1 MGAKRTVHQPMCRV
15 VLVRH
20 AAVAGAGRFLGQR
33 DVALSP
39 VGRGQL
45 RCLGAKLSKYRIQ
58 AIYSS
63 DLQRARSTAVA
74 VARKLGLD
82 VEIRKGL
89 REMHFGSWEGLSWR
103 QIVRRFPG
111 LARRWQQRFPY
122 QVVAGAERFEQFS
135 RRVRRVLRDIV
146 SRNIGRCVL
155 VVTHAG
161 VIRAVLASA
170 LGIPGRNAFRLAQ
183 DSCAVNV
190 LEYFDKG
197 AMVRCVNV

>member
-1 MGAKRTVHQPMCRV
+1 M
-15 VLVRH
+15 RH
-20 AAVAGAGRFLGQR
+20 AAVAEAGSFLGQR
-33 DVALSP
+33 DVALSA
-39 VGRGQL
+39 VGRQQL
-45 RCLGAKLSKYRIQ
+45 RCLGPKLSKYEIQ

-63 DLQRARSTAVA
+63 DLQRARSTAVGA
-74 VARKLGLD
+74 ARKLGLD

-89 REMHFGSWEGLSWR
+89 REMGFGSWEGLSWR

-111 LARRWQQRFPY
+111 QARRWQQRFPY

-146 SRNIGRCVL
+146 SMNIGRCVL

-161 VIRAVLASA
+161 VIRTALANA
-170 LGIPGRNAFRLAQ
+170 LGIPARSAFRLAQ

-190 LEYFDKG
+190 VEYFDKG
-197 AMVRCVNV
+197 AMVRCING

>member
-1 MGAKRTVHQPMCRV
+1 MCRV

-20 AAVAGAGRFLGQR
+20 AAVAEAGSFLGQR

-39 VGRGQL
+39 VGRRQL
-45 RCLGAKLSKYRIQ
+45 RCLGPKLSKYEIQ

-74 VARKLGLD
+74 AARKLGLD
-82 VEIRKGL
+82 VQIRKGL
-89 REMHFGSWEGLSWR
+89 REMRFGSWEGLSWR

-183 DSCAVNV
+183 GSCAVNV
-190 LEYFDKG
+190 VEYFDKG

>member
-1 MGAKRTVHQPMCRV
+1 MCRV

-20 AAVAGAGRFLGQR
+20 AAVAEASSFLGQR

-39 VGRGQL
+39 VGRRQL
-45 RCLGAKLSKYRIQ
+45 RNLGAKLSKYGIQ

-74 VARKLGLD
+74 AARKLGLD

-161 VIRAVLASA
+161 VIRAALASA
-170 LGIPGRNAFRLAQ
+170 LGIPARNAFRLAQ

-190 LEYFDKG
+190 VEYFDKG
-197 AMVRCVNV
+197 AMVRCINA

>member
-1 MGAKRTVHQPMCRV
+1 MCRV
-15 VLVRH
+15 VLMRH
-20 AAVAGAGRFLGQR
+20 AAVAEAGSFLGQR
-33 DVALSP
+33 DVALSA
-39 VGRGQL
+39 VGRRQL
-45 RCLGAKLSKYRIQ
+45 RSLGRRLSKYEIQ

-74 VARKLGLD
+74 AARRLGLD

-89 REMHFGSWEGLSWR
+89 REMCFGNWEGLSWR

-122 QVVAGAERFEQFS
+122 QVVLGAERFEQFL

-155 VVTHAG
+155 VVSHAG
-161 VIRAVLASA
+161 VIRAALASA
-170 LGIPGRNAFRLAQ
+170 LGIPARNAFRLAQ
-183 DSCAVNV
+183 DWCAVNV
-190 LEYFDKG
+190 VEYFDKG
-197 AMVRCVNV
+197 AMVRCING

>member
-1 MGAKRTVHQPMCRV
+1 MGAKRTVQQPMCRV

-20 AAVAGAGRFLGQR
+20 AAVAEAGSFLGQR

-39 VGRGQL
+39 VGRRQL
-45 RCLGAKLSKYRIQ
+45 RSLGAKLSKYGIQ

-74 VARKLGLD
+74 AARKLGLD

-111 LARRWQQRFPY
+111 LARRWQQRFPD

-135 RRVRRVLRDIV
+135 RRVKRVLRDIV
-146 SRNIGRCVL
+146 SWNIGRCVL

-161 VIRAVLASA
+161 VIRAALASA
-170 LGIPGRNAFRLAQ
+170 LGIPARNAFRLAQ

-190 LEYFDKG
+190 VEYFDKG
-197 AMVRCVNV
+197 AMVRCING

>member
-1 MGAKRTVHQPMCRV
+1 MCRV

-20 AAVAGAGRFLGQR
+20 AAVAEAGSFLGQR

-39 VGRGQL
+39 VGRRQL
-45 RCLGAKLSKYRIQ
+45 RCLGPKLSKYEIQ

-63 DLQRARSTAVA
+63 DLERARSTAVA
-74 VARKLGLD
+74 AAQKLGLD

-89 REMHFGSWEGLSWR
+89 REMDFGSWEGLSWR

-111 LARRWQQRFPY
+111 LAKRWQQRFPY

-146 SRNIGRCVL
+146 VRNLGRCVL

-161 VIRAVLASA
+161 VIRTALASA
-170 LGIPGRNAFRLAQ
+170 LGIPGRNAFRLVQ
-183 DSCAVNV
+183 DSCAINV
-190 LEYFDKG
+190 VEYFDKG
-197 AMVRCVNV
+197 AMVRCING

>member
-1 MGAKRTVHQPMCRV
+1 M
-15 VLVRH
+15 RH
-20 AAVAGAGRFLGQR
+20 AAVAEAGSFLGQR
-33 DVALSP
+33 DVALSA
-39 VGRGQL
+39 VGRRQL
-45 RCLGAKLSKYRIQ
+45 RCLGPKLSKYEIQ

-74 VARKLGLD
+74 AARKLGLD

-89 REMHFGSWEGLSWR
+89 REMRFGSWEGLSWR

-135 RRVRRVLRDIV
+135 RRVKRVLRDIV

-161 VIRAVLASA
+161 VIRAALASA
-170 LGIPGRNAFRLAQ
+170 LGIPARSAFRLEQ

-190 LEYFDKG
+190 VEYFDKG
-197 AMVRCVNV
+197 AMVRCING

>member
-1 MGAKRTVHQPMCRV
+1 MCRV

-20 AAVAGAGRFLGQR
+20 AAVAEAGSFLGQR

-39 VGRGQL
+39 VGRRQL
-45 RCLGAKLSKYRIQ
+45 RSLGAKLSKYGIQ

-74 VARKLGLD
+74 AARKLGLD

-111 LARRWQQRFPY
+111 LARQWQQRFPY

-135 RRVRRVLRDIV
+135 RRVKRVLRDIV

-155 VVTHAG
+155 VVTHTG
-161 VIRAVLASA
+161 VIRAALASA
-170 LGIPGRNAFRLAQ
+170 LGIPARNAFRLAQ

-190 LEYFDKG
+190 VEYFDKG
-197 AMVRCVNV
+197 AMVRCING

>member
-1 MGAKRTVHQPMCRV
+1 MCRV

-20 AAVAGAGRFLGQR
+20 AAVAEAGSFLGQR

-39 VGRGQL
+39 VGRRQL
-45 RCLGAKLSKYRIQ
+45 RSLGAKLSKYGIQ

-74 VARKLGLD
+74 AARKLGLD

-111 LARRWQQRFPY
+111 LARRWQQRFPD

-135 RRVRRVLRDIV
+135 RRVKRVLRDIV
-146 SRNIGRCVL
+146 SWNIGRCVL

-161 VIRAVLASA
+161 VIRAALASA
-170 LGIPGRNAFRLAQ
+170 LGIPARNAFRLAQ

-190 LEYFDKG
+190 VEYFDKG
-197 AMVRCVNV
+197 AMVRCING

>member
-1 MGAKRTVHQPMCRV
+1 MCRV

-20 AAVAGAGRFLGQR
+20 AAVAEAGGFLGQR
-33 DVALSP
+33 DVALSA
-39 VGRGQL
+39 VGRRQL
-45 RCLGAKLSKYRIQ
+45 RSLGAKLSKYGIQ

-74 VARKLGLD
+74 AARKLGLD

-89 REMHFGSWEGLSWR
+89 REMHFGWEGLSWR

-122 QVVAGAERFEQFS
+122 QVVAGAKRFEQFS

-161 VIRAVLASA
+161 VIRAALASA
-170 LGIPGRNAFRLAQ
+170 LGIPARNAFRLAQ

-190 LEYFDKG
+190 VEYFDKG
-197 AMVRCVNV
+197 AMVRCING

>member
-1 MGAKRTVHQPMCRV
+1 M
-15 VLVRH
+15 RH
-20 AAVAGAGRFLGQR
+20 AAVAEAGSFLGQR
-33 DVALSP
+33 DVALSA
-39 VGRGQL
+39 VGRRQL
-45 RCLGAKLSKYRIQ
+45 RSLGPRLSKYEIQ

-74 VARKLGLD
+74 AAQRLGLD

-89 REMHFGSWEGLSWR
+89 REMRFGNWEGLSWR

-111 LARRWQQRFPY
+111 LARRWQQRFPH
-122 QVVAGAERFEQFS
+122 QVVPGAERFEQFS

-155 VVTHAG
+155 VVSHAG
-161 VIRAVLASA
+161 VIRAALASA
-170 LGIPGRNAFRLAQ
+170 LGIPARNAFRLAQ

-190 LEYFDKG
+190 VEYFDKG
-197 AMVRCVNV
+197 AMVRCING